1 MSAAGTPVGEESS
14 DHLSPGTSD
23 VITIQSLN
31 QPFRSYSK
39 PVKPVVKRSKLCLKM
54 KLIEGATWGL
64 LKKKV
69 STTNL
74 TKNVWNIH
82 CVTISLHIFKT
93 YYRYQKVKP
102 DMSINSTKKVK
113 IFLTWLLAHFLQ
125 YLKKYNPHI
134 QKIL

>member
-74 TKNVWNIH
+74 TKNV
-82 CVTISLHIFKT
+82 
-93 YYRYQKVKP
+93 
-102 DMSINSTKKVK
+102 
-113 IFLTWLLAHFLQ
+113 
-125 YLKKYNPHI
+125 
-134 QKIL
+134 